1 MKYKKET
8 TQIQIKGAKNTFY
21 KILMLYKTINNVIK
35 FYDDY
40 SSMVSETKHKVIKGI
55 RLKILTPE
63 QMLQRLPISLTQVR
77 VGNNS

>member
-1 MKYKKET
+1 MNYKKET

-40 SSMVSETKHKVIKGI
+40 SSMVSETKH
-55 RLKILTPE
+55 
-63 QMLQRLPISLTQVR
+63 
-77 VGNNS
+77 